1 MDSVLLI
8 ATMVSLLLGTIMAG
22 VAWRLLRQNAERRAA
37 RVEALQTLAETTD
50 YMEAGSSAF
59 AGASA
64 DSPEPWRRRLDPAIS
79 RGLKTPGSIA
89 PTPGSIAPTILGPD
103 LDIQYADE
111 PAAGARLFTLPEG
124 MPESRWQSRLALALA
139 LAACAAVP
147 YALYNMGVF
156 SAIATAA
163 PAGQAVPLEL
173 MSLRHAVDDQGG
185 FTVTGLVQNPAGG
198 RQTTG
203 LVAVVYLFDD
213 AGRFMA
219 TGRAAVDVPALHAG
233 EEATFS
239 VTIPK
244 TSGVGKYRVGFR
256 LAEGGTVSHIDRRG
270 QPTTIGT
277 TEDAVGGGRGRT
289 AISPV
294 LQPRRSEG
302 N

>member
-37 RVEALQTLAETTD
+37 RVEALQTLAET
-50 YMEAGSSAF
+50 
-59 AGASA
+59 
-64 DSPEPWRRRLDPAIS
+64 
-79 RGLKTPGSIA
+79 
-89 PTPGSIAPTILGPD
+89 SIAPTILGPEI
-103 LDIQYADE
+103 DIHYADE

-173 MSLRHAVDDQGG
+173 MSLRHTVDDQGG

-198 RQTTG
+198 RQATG

-233 EEATFS
+233 EEAAFS

>member
-22 VAWRLLRQNAERRAA
+22 VAWRLLRQSAERRAA
-37 RVEALQTLAETTD
+37 RVEALQSLSET
-50 YMEAGSSAF
+50 ME
-59 AGASA
+59 
-64 DSPEPWRRRLDPAIS
+64 
-79 RGLKTPGSIA
+79 
-89 PTPGSIAPTILGPD
+89 APTILGPD
-103 LDIQYADE
+103 IDIQYADE

-156 SAIATAA
+156 NAIATAA
-163 PAGQAVPLEL
+163 PAGQAPLEL
-173 MSLRHAVDDQGG
+173 MSLRHTVDEQGG
-185 FTVTGLVQNPAGG
+185 FTVTGLLQNPAGG
-198 RQTTG
+198 RQATG

-219 TGRAAVDVPALHAG
+219 TGRAAVDVPALQAG

-289 AISPV
+289 TLSPV